1 MKLFEFFSKNL
12 DIKPSEQEKSREFD
26 KDELFFY
33 ILDNDDLHKKH
44 FFKNAKRLKKADECP
59 REMML
64 ECWMPMVE
72 EGCQRFS
79 EKKKLFGSFKKL
91 FDQDLRE
98 NLCERLH
105 EHYFEDIKKGVYE
118 IKEW

>member
-1 MKLFEFFSKNL
+1 MKLLEFFSKNL
-12 DIKPSEQEKSREFD
+12 DIKKPDQEKSREFD

-44 FFKNAKRLKKADECP
+44 FFKNAKRLKKLNTCGRDTI
-59 REMML
+59 L
-64 ECWMPMVE
+64 ECWMPMVR
-72 EGCQRFS
+72 EGCQKYA
-79 EKKKLFGSFKKL
+79 EKQKLFGRFEKL

-105 EHYFEDIKKGVYE
+105 EHYYEDIKKGVYE
-118 IKEW
+118 IREW

>member
-12 DIKPSEQEKSREFD
+12 DIKSSEKEKSRDFD

-33 ILDNDDLHKKH
+33 ILDNDDLHKKY
-44 FFKNAKRLKKADECP
+44 FFRNAKKLKKVDGCS

-64 ECWMPMVE
+64 ECWMPMIK
-72 EGCQRFS
+72 EGCEKYY
-79 EKKKLFGSFKKL
+79 EKKKLFGSFEKL
-91 FDQDLRE
+91 FDKDLRE

-105 EHYFEDIKKGVYE
+105 EHYFEDIQKGVYE